1 MIVSGVGNW
10 VALVLLTAVGCVQ
23 MAGDLLQIPMLKG
36 FGSALAASPA
46 PKVFTAH
53 KGFETYSSQFY
64 VHWSDKRGSPHTLEL
79 TPQVYSGVAG
89 PYNRRNAYGAALSYA
104 PVLHSDERTRPMLA
118 AAIQH
123 TFCGRSTLLEEVGI
137 DRAASDGRYVLELRP
152 RQKLPPGQPW
162 KLRFEVN
169 CNG

>member
-1 MIVSGVGNW
+1 MISGVGNW
-10 VALVLLTAVGCVQ
+10 AALVVLTAVGCVQ
-23 MAGDLLQIPMLKG
+23 MVGDLAQIPALKG
-36 FGSALAASPA
+36 FGIALAASPA

-64 VHWSDKRGSPHTLEL
+64 VHWTDKLGESHTLEL
-79 TPQVYSGVAG
+79 TPRVYSGVAG

-104 PVLHSDERTRPMLA
+104 PVLDSDERTRPMLA

-123 TFCGRSTLLEEVGI
+123 TFCGRSTLLKEVGI
-137 DRAASDGRYVLELRP
+137 DRSASNGHYVLELRP

-162 KLRFEVN
+162 KLRFEVD
-169 CNG
+169 CND